1 MNYKTI
7 LNNRFLILIDKL
19 FRLIGFYI
27 ELTVED
33 NKLVDVK
40 FRKLYK

>member
-19 FRLIGFYI
+19 FRLIGFYTVLI
-27 ELTVED
+27 VED
-33 NKLVDVK
+33 TKVIDVK
-40 FRKLYK
+40 FKWL